1 MCISVIEPND
11 MRKQFPAI
19 KPYDTYRLEVDNGHN
34 LYVEECGD
42 PKGIP
47 VIFIHGGPG
56 GGIRES
62 DRCFFNPEKYR
73 IILFDQRGCGQSTPH
88 AELAHNNTHNL
99 LSDIEKIR
107 TMFSLSLIHI

>member
-1 MCISVIEPND
+1 

-56 GGIRES
+56 GGIRAVS
-62 DRCFFNPEKYR
+62 Y
-73 IILFDQRGCGQSTPH
+73 
-88 AELAHNNTHNL
+88 THLTLPTNR
-99 LSDIEKIR
+99 EV
-107 TMFSLSLIHI
+107 